1 LYVRFQFNVLSYY
14 EPVNALC
21 YAEREKSSVNL
32 SRINYRMIIIMRIK
46 TLCAVIVLLAFVS
59 MGSSYADQK
68 IKTKSNIKNDRVAPC
83 CKF

>member
-1 LYVRFQFNVLSYY
+1 MQLQFNVLSYY
-14 EPVNALC
+14 EPANALC
-21 YAEREKSSVNL
+21 YAEREKSGVNL
-32 SRINYRMIIIMRIK
+32 PNINYRMTIIMRIK
-46 TLCAVIVLLAFVS
+46 FLCAVIVLLAFVS